1 MPLDQRWP
9 QEAEARFY
17 RSSNE
22 EMPRSNENENEHEE
36 SEEETA
42 KNLLAREFH

>member
-1 MPLDQRWP
+1 
-9 QEAEARFY
+9 
-17 RSSNE
+17 
-22 EMPRSNENENEHEE
+22 MPRSNENENEHEQ

>member
-22 EMPRSNENENEHEE
+22 EMPRSNENENEHEK